1 MKRLMTFAMSLLL
14 ALPLAIGCSQESST
28 ETTRTVETPQGETTV
43 RTETTVEQSGEN
55 PPPAN
60 P

>member
-1 MKRLMTFAMSLLL
+1 MKHLITFAMTLLI
-14 ALPLAIGCSQESST
+14 AWPLAIGCSKKSST
-28 ETTRTVETPQGETTV
+28 ETTKTVETPQGETTV

-55 PPPAN
+55 PPPTN